1 MKTSRKLSNTREKW
15 QYCQKFRIACLDS
28 DRIVL
33 TLYGKSG
40 NIAKKNCITKG
51 IMQIKRDFYLQ
62 QLVDG
67 KQNGLIKIVTGIRR
81 CGKSF
86 LLFKLFRQYLLDV
99 GVDSDHIIQIALDDI
114 ENANLREPLPLYKC
128 IKAKMTDE
136 ELYYILLDEVQLV
149 PRFEEVLNSLLRI
162 DNADVYVTGS
172 NSKFLSSDII
182 TEFRGRGDE
191 IHLYPL
197 SLSEY
202 CEGTGLSPAEAWK
215 DYYTYGGLPHTLSL
229 GTEKKKIDYLNNLFE
244 SVYLID
250 ILERQRIKNKAEFE
264 ELVKIIA
271 SGIGA
276 PTNPTKLEN
285 TFKSVKKVNIDSVTI
300 SRYLGYMQDA
310 FLIEKAERYDVKGKK
325 YIGSL
330 AKYYF
335 TDIGLRNAILGLR
348 QQEET
353 HIMENIIY
361 NELRRRGCKVDV
373 GMVEQRFVDNDGKW
387 QRKQLEVDF
396 VVNEGNQRYY
406 IQSALALPDEEK
418 RKQEMGSLL
427 RINDSFKKIIIVKD
441 DIKPWRDE
449 NGILTMGLL
458 DFLMNADSLE
468 L

>member
-1 MKTSRKLSNTREKW
+1 
-15 QYCQKFRIACLDS
+15 
-28 DRIVL
+28 
-33 TLYGKSG
+33 
-40 NIAKKNCITKG
+40 
-51 IMQIKRDFYLQ
+51 MQIKREFYLQ
-62 QLVDG
+62 QLIDG

-86 LLFKLFRQYLLDV
+86 LLFKLFKQHLLKA
-99 GVDSDHIIQIALDDI
+99 GVDAEHIIQIALDDI
-114 ENANLREPLPLYKC
+114 ENADLREPLTLYKC
-128 IKAKMTDE
+128 INAKMKDDD
-136 ELYYILLDEVQLV
+136 LYYILLDEVQLV
-149 PRFEEVLNSLLRI
+149 PRFEDVLNSLLRI

-215 DYYTYGGLPHTLSL
+215 DYYTYGGLPHILTLE
-229 GTEKKKIDYLNNLFE
+229 TEKKKFDYLDNLFE

-276 PTNPTKLEN
+276 PTNPAKLAN
-285 TFKSVKKVNIDSVTI
+285 TFKSVKNVNIDPTTI
-300 SRYLGYMQDA
+300 DRYLGYMQDA
-310 FLIEKAERYDVKGKK
+310 FLIEKSERYDVKGKK

-330 AKYYF
+330 AKYYYS
-335 TDIGLRNAILGLR
+335 DLGLRNVILGLR

-373 GMVEQRFVDNDGKW
+373 GMVEQRFVDDDGKW
-387 QRKQLEVDF
+387 KRKQLEVDF
-396 VVNEGNQRYY
+396 VVNQGNQRYY
-406 IQSALALPDEEK
+406 IQSALALPNEDK

-427 RINDSFKKIIIVKD
+427 RINDSFKKMIIVKD
-441 DIKPWRDE
+441 DIKPWCDE

-468 L
+468 Q

>member
-1 MKTSRKLSNTREKW
+1 
-15 QYCQKFRIACLDS
+15 
-28 DRIVL
+28 
-33 TLYGKSG
+33 
-40 NIAKKNCITKG
+40 
-51 IMQIKRDFYLQ
+51 MQIKRDFYLQ

-128 IKAKMTDE
+128 IKANMTDE

-250 ILERQRIKNKAEFE
+250 ILERHRIKNKAEFE

-285 TFKSVKKVNIDSVTI
+285 TFKSVKKINIDSVTI

-373 GMVEQRFVDNDGKW
+373 GMVEQRFVDNDSKW

-468 L
+468 Q

>member
-1 MKTSRKLSNTREKW
+1 
-15 QYCQKFRIACLDS
+15 
-28 DRIVL
+28 
-33 TLYGKSG
+33 
-40 NIAKKNCITKG
+40 
-51 IMQIKRDFYLQ
+51 MQIKREFYLQ
-62 QLVDG
+62 QLING

-86 LLFKLFRQYLLDV
+86 LLFKLFKQHLLKA
-99 GVDSDHIIQIALDDI
+99 GVDAEHIIQIALDDI
-114 ENANLREPLPLYKC
+114 ESADLREPLTLYKC
-128 IKAKMTDE
+128 IKAKMKDDD
-136 ELYYILLDEVQLV
+136 LYYILLDEVQLV
-149 PRFEEVLNSLLRI
+149 PRFEDVLNSLLRI

-215 DYYTYGGLPHTLSL
+215 DYYTYGGLPHILTLE
-229 GTEKKKIDYLNNLFE
+229 TEKKKFDYLDNLFE

-276 PTNPTKLEN
+276 PTNPAKLAN
-285 TFKSVKKVNIDSVTI
+285 TFKSVKNVNIDPTTI
-300 SRYLGYMQDA
+300 DRYLGYMQDA
-310 FLIEKAERYDVKGKK
+310 FLIEKSERYDVKGKK
-325 YIGSL
+325 NIGSL
-330 AKYYF
+330 AKYYYS
-335 TDIGLRNAILGLR
+335 DLGLRNVILGLR

-353 HIMENIIY
+353 HIMENILY

-373 GMVEQRFVDNDGKW
+373 GMVEQRFVDDDGKW
-387 QRKQLEVDF
+387 KRKQLEVDF
-396 VVNEGNQRYY
+396 VVNQGNQRYY
-406 IQSALALPDEEK
+406 IQSALALPNEDK

-427 RINDSFKKIIIVKD
+427 RINDSFKKMIIVKD

-468 L
+468 Q

>member
-1 MKTSRKLSNTREKW
+1 
-15 QYCQKFRIACLDS
+15 
-28 DRIVL
+28 
-33 TLYGKSG
+33 
-40 NIAKKNCITKG
+40 
-51 IMQIKRDFYLQ
+51 MQIKREFYLQ
-62 QLVDG
+62 QLIDG

-86 LLFKLFRQYLLDV
+86 LLFKLFKQHLLKA
-99 GVDSDHIIQIALDDI
+99 GVDAEHIIQIALDDI
-114 ENANLREPLPLYKC
+114 ESADLREPLTLYKC
-128 IKAKMTDE
+128 IKAKMKDDD
-136 ELYYILLDEVQLV
+136 LYYILLDEVQLV
-149 PRFEEVLNSLLRI
+149 PRFEDVLNSLLRI

-215 DYYTYGGLPHTLSL
+215 DYYTYGGLPHILTLE
-229 GTEKKKIDYLNNLFE
+229 TEKKKFDYLDNLFE

-276 PTNPTKLEN
+276 PTNPAKLAN
-285 TFKSVKKVNIDSVTI
+285 TFKSVKNVNIDPTTI
-300 SRYLGYMQDA
+300 NRYLGYMQDA
-310 FLIEKAERYDVKGKK
+310 FLIEKSERYDVKGKK

-330 AKYYF
+330 AKYYYS
-335 TDIGLRNAILGLR
+335 DLGLRNVILGLR

-353 HIMENIIY
+353 HIMENILY

-373 GMVEQRFVDNDGKW
+373 GMVEQRFVDDDGKW
-387 QRKQLEVDF
+387 KRKQLEVDF
-396 VVNEGNQRYY
+396 VVNQGNQRYY
-406 IQSALALPDEEK
+406 IQSALALPNEDK

-427 RINDSFKKIIIVKD
+427 RINDSFKKMIIVKD

-468 L
+468 Q

>member
-1 MKTSRKLSNTREKW
+1 MK
-15 QYCQKFRIACLDS
+15 
-28 DRIVL
+28 
-33 TLYGKSG
+33 
-40 NIAKKNCITKG
+40 
-51 IMQIKRDFYLQ
+51 IKRDFYLQ

-67 KQNGLIKIVTGIRR
+67 KQNGLVKIVTGIRR

-114 ENANLREPLPLYKC
+114 ENANLREPLSLYKC

-229 GTEKKKIDYLNNLFE
+229 GTEQKKIDYLNNLFE

-271 SGIGA
+271 SGIGT

>member
-1 MKTSRKLSNTREKW
+1 
-15 QYCQKFRIACLDS
+15 
-28 DRIVL
+28 
-33 TLYGKSG
+33 
-40 NIAKKNCITKG
+40 
-51 IMQIKRDFYLQ
+51 MQIKRDFYLQ

-128 IKAKMTDE
+128 IKANMTDE

-202 CEGTGLSPAEAWK
+202 CEGTGLYPAEAWK

-250 ILERQRIKNKAEFE
+250 ILERHRIKNKAEFE

-285 TFKSVKKVNIDSVTI
+285 TFKSVKKINIDSVTI

-468 L
+468 Q

>member
-1 MKTSRKLSNTREKW
+1 
-15 QYCQKFRIACLDS
+15 
-28 DRIVL
+28 
-33 TLYGKSG
+33 
-40 NIAKKNCITKG
+40 
-51 IMQIKRDFYLQ
+51 MQIKREFYLQ
-62 QLVDG
+62 QLIDG

-81 CGKSF
+81 CGKSY
-86 LLFKLFRQYLLDV
+86 LLFKLFTQHLLKV
-99 GVDSDHIIQIALDDI
+99 GVASDHIIQIALDDI
-114 ENANLREPLPLYKC
+114 ENTDLREPLTLYKF
-128 IKAKMTDE
+128 IKAKMTDD

-149 PRFEEVLNSLLRI
+149 SRFEEVLNSLLRI

-172 NSKFLSSDII
+172 NSKFLSTDII

-202 CEGTGLSPAEAWK
+202 CEGTGLSPIEAWK
-215 DYYTYGGLPHTLSL
+215 DYYTYGGLPHILSL
-229 GTEKKKIDYLNNLFE
+229 ETEKKKIDYLNNLFE

-276 PTNPTKLEN
+276 PTNPAKLAN

-300 SRYLGYMQDA
+300 ARYLGYMQDA
-310 FLIEKAERYDVKGKK
+310 FLIEKAERYDVKGRK

-335 TDIGLRNAILGLR
+335 SDLGLRNAILGLR

-373 GMVEQRFVDNDGKW
+373 GMVEQRFVDNEGKW

-406 IQSALALPDEEK
+406 VQSALALPDEDK
-418 RKQEMGSLL
+418 RKQEMKSLL

-441 DIKPWRDE
+441 DIKPWRDD

-458 DFLMNADSLE
+458 DFLMKLDSLE
-468 L
+468 Q

>member
-1 MKTSRKLSNTREKW
+1 
-15 QYCQKFRIACLDS
+15 
-28 DRIVL
+28 
-33 TLYGKSG
+33 
-40 NIAKKNCITKG
+40 
-51 IMQIKRDFYLQ
+51 MQIKRDFYLQ

-114 ENANLREPLPLYKC
+114 VNANLREPLPLYKC
-128 IKAKMTDE
+128 ITAKMTDE

-335 TDIGLRNAILGLR
+335 IDIGLRNAILGLR

>member
-1 MKTSRKLSNTREKW
+1 
-15 QYCQKFRIACLDS
+15 
-28 DRIVL
+28 
-33 TLYGKSG
+33 
-40 NIAKKNCITKG
+40 
-51 IMQIKRDFYLQ
+51 MQIKRDFYLQ

-197 SLSEY
+197 SFSEY

-215 DYYTYGGLPHTLSL
+215 DYYTYGGLPHTLSF

-250 ILERQRIKNKAEFE
+250 ILERHRIKNKAEFE

-285 TFKSVKKVNIDSVTI
+285 TFKSVKKINIDSVTI

>member
-1 MKTSRKLSNTREKW
+1 
-15 QYCQKFRIACLDS
+15 
-28 DRIVL
+28 
-33 TLYGKSG
+33 
-40 NIAKKNCITKG
+40 
-51 IMQIKRDFYLQ
+51 MQIKRDFYLQ

-128 IKAKMTDE
+128 IKANMTDE

-250 ILERQRIKNKAEFE
+250 ILERHRIKNKAEFE

-285 TFKSVKKVNIDSVTI
+285 TFKSVKKINIDSVTI

-427 RINDSFKKIIIVKD
+427 RINDSFKKIIIVKE

-468 L
+468 Q

>member
-1 MKTSRKLSNTREKW
+1 
-15 QYCQKFRIACLDS
+15 
-28 DRIVL
+28 
-33 TLYGKSG
+33 
-40 NIAKKNCITKG
+40 
-51 IMQIKRDFYLQ
+51 MQIKRDFYLQ

-67 KQNGLIKIVTGIRR
+67 KQNGLIKIVTGIKR

-202 CEGTGLSPAEAWK
+202 CEGTGLSTAEAWK
-215 DYYTYGGLPHTLSL
+215 DYYTYGGLPHILSL

-276 PTNPTKLEN
+276 LTNPTKLEN

-361 NELRRRGCKVDV
+361 NELRRRGCKVDI

-406 IQSALALPDEEK
+406 IQSALALPDEDK

-449 NGILTMGLL
+449 NGILTIGLL
-458 DFLMNADSLE
+458 DFLINADSLE
-468 L
+468 Q

>member
-1 MKTSRKLSNTREKW
+1 
-15 QYCQKFRIACLDS
+15 
-28 DRIVL
+28 
-33 TLYGKSG
+33 
-40 NIAKKNCITKG
+40 
-51 IMQIKRDFYLQ
+51 MQIKRDYYLQ
-62 QLVDG
+62 QLIDG

-81 CGKSF
+81 CGKSY
-86 LLFKLFRQYLLDV
+86 LLFKLFWTHLIQT
-99 GVDSDHIIQIALDDI
+99 GVDPDHIIRIALDDI
-114 ENANLREPLPLYKC
+114 ESKDLREPLTLYKY
-128 IKAKMTDE
+128 IKSRMTDD

-149 PRFEEVLNSLLRI
+149 EQFEEVLNSLLRI

-191 IHLYPL
+191 IRLYPL

-202 CEGTGLSPAEAWK
+202 CDGTGQTPAEAWA
-215 DYYTYGGLPHTLSL
+215 DYYTYGGLPHVLSL
-229 GTEKKKIDYLNNLFE
+229 ETEKKKLDYLSNLFE

-250 ILERQRIKNKAEFE
+250 VIERNRVKNKEELE
-264 ELVKIIA
+264 ELVRIVA

-276 PTNPTKLEN
+276 PTNPAKLSN
-285 TFKSVKKVNIDSVTI
+285 TFKSVKKVNIDSSTI
-300 SRYLGYMQDA
+300 NRYLGYMQDA
-310 FLIEKAERYDVKGKK
+310 FIIEKAERYDVKGKK
-325 YIGSL
+325 NIGSL

-335 TDIGLRNAILGLR
+335 SDLGLRNAILGLR

-373 GMVEQRFVDNDGKW
+373 GMVEQRFVDSEGKW

-418 RKQEMGSLL
+418 RKQEMASLQ
-427 RINDSFKKIIIVKD
+427 RINDAFKKIIIVKD
-441 DIKPWRDE
+441 NVKSWHNED
-449 NGILTMGLL
+449 GILTMNLL
-458 DFLMNADSLE
+458 DFLMNPNSLS

>member
-1 MKTSRKLSNTREKW
+1 
-15 QYCQKFRIACLDS
+15 
-28 DRIVL
+28 
-33 TLYGKSG
+33 
-40 NIAKKNCITKG
+40 
-51 IMQIKRDFYLQ
+51 MQIKREFYLQ
-62 QLVDG
+62 QLING

-86 LLFKLFRQYLLDV
+86 LLFKLFKQHLLKA
-99 GVDSDHIIQIALDDI
+99 GVDAEHIIQIALDDI
-114 ENANLREPLPLYKC
+114 ESADLREPLTLYKC
-128 IKAKMTDE
+128 IKAKMKDDD
-136 ELYYILLDEVQLV
+136 LYYILLDEVQLV
-149 PRFEEVLNSLLRI
+149 PRFEDVLNSLLRI

-215 DYYTYGGLPHTLSL
+215 DYYTYGGLPHILTLE
-229 GTEKKKIDYLNNLFE
+229 TEKKKFDYLDNLFE

-276 PTNPTKLEN
+276 PTNPAKLAN
-285 TFKSVKKVNIDSVTI
+285 TFKSVKNVNIDPTTI
-300 SRYLGYMQDA
+300 DRYLGYMQDA
-310 FLIEKAERYDVKGKK
+310 FLIEKSERYDVKGKK

-330 AKYYF
+330 AKYYYS
-335 TDIGLRNAILGLR
+335 DLGLRNVILGLR

-373 GMVEQRFVDNDGKW
+373 GMVEQRFVDDDGKW
-387 QRKQLEVDF
+387 KRKQLEVDF
-396 VVNEGNQRYY
+396 VVNQGNQRYY
-406 IQSALALPDEEK
+406 VQSALALPNEDK

-427 RINDSFKKIIIVKD
+427 RINDSFKKMIIVKD

-468 L
+468 Q

>member
-1 MKTSRKLSNTREKW
+1 
-15 QYCQKFRIACLDS
+15 
-28 DRIVL
+28 
-33 TLYGKSG
+33 
-40 NIAKKNCITKG
+40 
-51 IMQIKRDFYLQ
+51 MQINRDFYLQ

-67 KQNGLIKIVTGIRR
+67 KQNGLVKIVTGIRR

-114 ENANLREPLPLYKC
+114 ENANLREPLSLYKC

-229 GTEKKKIDYLNNLFE
+229 GTEQKKIDYLNNLFE

-427 RINDSFKKIIIVKD
+427 RIHDSFKKIIIVKD

>member
-1 MKTSRKLSNTREKW
+1 
-15 QYCQKFRIACLDS
+15 
-28 DRIVL
+28 
-33 TLYGKSG
+33 
-40 NIAKKNCITKG
+40 
-51 IMQIKRDFYLQ
+51 MQIKRNYYLQ
-62 QLVDG
+62 QLIDG
-67 KQNGLIKIVTGIRR
+67 KKNGLIKIITGIRR
-81 CGKSF
+81 CGKSY
-86 LLFKLFRQYLLDV
+86 LLFTLFRQHLIV
-99 GVDSDHIIQIALDDI
+99 SGVPDDHIIRIALDDI
-114 ENANLREPLPLYKC
+114 ENEELRAPLVLYKN
-128 IKAKMTDE
+128 IKARMIDD

-202 CEGTGLSPAEAWK
+202 CEGTGQEPRDAWK
-215 DYYTYGGLPHTLSL
+215 DYYTYGGLPHVLAL
-229 GTEKKKIDYLNNLFE
+229 ETEKKKLDYLTNLFE

-250 ILERQRIKNKAEFE
+250 VIERHKIKNKSEFE
-264 ELVKIIA
+264 ELVRIVA

-276 PTNPTKLEN
+276 PTNPAKLSN
-285 TFKSVKKVNIDSVTI
+285 TFKSVKKVNISSVTI
-300 SRYLGYMQDA
+300 DRYLSYMQDA
-310 FLIEKAERYDVKGKK
+310 FIIEKAIRYDIKGKK

-335 TDIGLRNAILGLR
+335 SDLGIRNAILGLR
-348 QQEET
+348 QQEEI
-353 HIMENIIY
+353 HIMENILY

-373 GMVEQRFVDNDGKW
+373 GMMEQRYVDKDGKW

-396 VVNEGNQRYY
+396 VVNEGSQRYY

-418 RKQEMGSLL
+418 RQQEMASLL
-427 RINDSFKKIIIVKD
+427 KINDSFKKIIVVKD

-449 NGILTMGLL
+449 NGILTIGLI
-458 DFLMNADSLE
+458 DFLMDDNCLSHL
-468 L
+468 

>member
-1 MKTSRKLSNTREKW
+1 
-15 QYCQKFRIACLDS
+15 
-28 DRIVL
+28 
-33 TLYGKSG
+33 
-40 NIAKKNCITKG
+40 
-51 IMQIKRDFYLQ
+51 MQIKRDFYLQ

-128 IKAKMTDE
+128 IKANMTDE

-250 ILERQRIKNKAEFE
+250 ILERHRIKNKAEFE

-285 TFKSVKKVNIDSVTI
+285 TFKSVKKINIDSVTI

-373 GMVEQRFVDNDGKW
+373 GMVEQRFVDNNGKW

-468 L
+468 Q

>member
-1 MKTSRKLSNTREKW
+1 
-15 QYCQKFRIACLDS
+15 
-28 DRIVL
+28 
-33 TLYGKSG
+33 
-40 NIAKKNCITKG
+40 
-51 IMQIKRDFYLQ
+51 MQIKRDFYLQ

-250 ILERQRIKNKAEFE
+250 ILERHRIKNKAEFE

-285 TFKSVKKVNIDSVTI
+285 TFKSVKKINIDSVTI

-406 IQSALALPDEEK
+406 IQSALALPGEEK

-441 DIKPWRDE
+441 DIKPWHDE

-458 DFLMNADSLE
+458 DFLMNADSFE

>member
-1 MKTSRKLSNTREKW
+1 
-15 QYCQKFRIACLDS
+15 
-28 DRIVL
+28 
-33 TLYGKSG
+33 
-40 NIAKKNCITKG
+40 
-51 IMQIKRDFYLQ
+51 MQIKRDFYLQ

-99 GVDSDHIIQIALDDI
+99 GVDSNHIIQIALDDI
-114 ENANLREPLPLYKC
+114 ENANLREPLSLYKC
-128 IKAKMTDE
+128 IKSKMTDE

-149 PRFEEVLNSLLRI
+149 PRFEEILNSLLRI

-264 ELVKIIA
+264 DLVKIIA

-449 NGILTMGLL
+449 NGILTMGLM

>member
-1 MKTSRKLSNTREKW
+1 
-15 QYCQKFRIACLDS
+15 
-28 DRIVL
+28 
-33 TLYGKSG
+33 
-40 NIAKKNCITKG
+40 
-51 IMQIKRDFYLQ
+51 MQIKRDFYLQ

-197 SLSEY
+197 TLSEY

-250 ILERQRIKNKAEFE
+250 ILERHRIKNKAEFE

-285 TFKSVKKVNIDSVTI
+285 TFKSVKKINIDSVTI

-373 GMVEQRFVDNDGKW
+373 GMVEQRFIDNDGKW

-468 L
+468 Q

>member
-1 MKTSRKLSNTREKW
+1 
-15 QYCQKFRIACLDS
+15 
-28 DRIVL
+28 
-33 TLYGKSG
+33 
-40 NIAKKNCITKG
+40 
-51 IMQIKRDFYLQ
+51 MQIKREFYLQ
-62 QLVDG
+62 QLING

-86 LLFKLFRQYLLDV
+86 LLFKLFKQHLLKA
-99 GVDSDHIIQIALDDI
+99 GVDAEHIIQIALDDI
-114 ENANLREPLPLYKC
+114 ESADLREPLTLYKC
-128 IKAKMTDE
+128 IKAKMKDDD
-136 ELYYILLDEVQLV
+136 LYYILLDEVQLV
-149 PRFEEVLNSLLRI
+149 PRFEDVLNSLLRI
-162 DNADVYVTGS
+162 DNADVYVTGN

-215 DYYTYGGLPHTLSL
+215 DYYTYGGLPHILTLE
-229 GTEKKKIDYLNNLFE
+229 TEKKKFDYLDNLFE

-276 PTNPTKLEN
+276 PTNPAKLAN
-285 TFKSVKKVNIDSVTI
+285 TFKSVKNVNIDPTTI
-300 SRYLGYMQDA
+300 DRYLGYMQDA
-310 FLIEKAERYDVKGKK
+310 FLIEKSERYDVKGKK

-330 AKYYF
+330 AKYYYS
-335 TDIGLRNAILGLR
+335 DLGLRNVILGLR

-373 GMVEQRFVDNDGKW
+373 GMVEQRFVDDDGKW
-387 QRKQLEVDF
+387 KRKQLEVDF
-396 VVNEGNQRYY
+396 VVNQGNQRYY
-406 IQSALALPDEEK
+406 IQSALALPNEDK

-427 RINDSFKKIIIVKD
+427 RINDSFKKMIIVKD

-468 L
+468 Q